1 MKKLIGG
8 ITLALVLVGL
18 SAAPAAAQ
26 LHGNAVYPAMPGT
39 GVTVAA
45 DVALGVNDDAKL
57 SGTAGLE
64 SPMFLGGRVTL
75 GLPMFSVWAGAG
87 PTGLG
92 VDGIDSEIT
101 FGGGAGFHV
110 LNAPM
115 MPVTVSI
122 QAGIGYL
129 SETGASLLNV
139 TGGPLVVINVPSPSV
154 SVKPWLMPRVH
165 LSRVSIDGLGSD
177 SEVGFGAS
185 GGLMVT
191 APMGIGVHA
200 TLDWYTIGDPSVK
213 PLHVS
218 GGIHYKIQ
226 VPSLGM

>member
-1 MKKLIGG
+1 
-8 ITLALVLVGL
+8 GL
-18 SAAPAAAQ
+18 
-26 LHGNAVYPAMPGT
+26 
-39 GVTVAA
+39 
-45 DVALGVNDDAKL
+45 NDDAKI
-57 SGTAGLE
+57 GTE
-64 SPMFLGGRVTL
+64 SPMFVGGRVTL

-87 PTGLG
+87 PWPIG
-92 VDGIDSEIT
+92 VDGADSKIA

-122 QAGIGYL
+122 QAGIGYYNN
-129 SETGASLLNV
+129 SQFGFSDLLV
-139 TGGPLVVINVPSPSV
+139 SGGPLVVINVPSPGV
-154 SVKPWLMPRVH
+154 SVKPWLMPRVQ
-165 LSRVSIDGLGSD
+165 LVRESYDDGSPSE

-200 TLDWYTIGDPSVK
+200 TLDWFTIGDPSVK
-213 PLHVS
+213 PLTVS
-218 GGIHYKIQ
+218 GGIHYKIM